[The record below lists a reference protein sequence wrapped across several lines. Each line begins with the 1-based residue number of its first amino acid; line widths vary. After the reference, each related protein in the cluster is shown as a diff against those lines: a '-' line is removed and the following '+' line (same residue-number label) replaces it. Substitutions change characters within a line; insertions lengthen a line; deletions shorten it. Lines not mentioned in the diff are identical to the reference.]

1 MSPIPEMPTLS
12 RLSDIAEP
20 RDRIQRD
27 SRIFKQFKISC
38 HKIEILAL
46 VFDLL
51 LVVLASTFGSTI
63 YQYVWPL
70 CGRYARPLPSAGG
83 APIF

>member
-1 MSPIPEMPTLS
+1 MIDINYYFVRGLRMFLS

-63 YQYVWPL
+63 YQYVWHENFATAKPVWD
-70 CGRYARPLPSAGG
+70 
-83 APIF
+83 